1 MKEPLARAIAPAH
14 SKCGAASLFQLKDE
28 PEGSEG
34 LAKRGVSFR
43 FAIQAM
49 LARVSDGLPTE
60 RADPPLAR
68 IGKGPIRHARGPD
81 GLWEKRIQALSRS
94 FSKSFALACCMR
106 RAASVSLSAAPMRF
120 SALMLSPWRKY

>member
-1 MKEPLARAIAPAH
+1 MVAQTYAPAMKLIR
-14 SKCGAASLFQLKDE
+14 SRTFSGNFWPDSLFQLKDE

-68 IGKGPIRHARGPD
+68 IGKGPIRHARGLKPD
-81 GLWEKRIQALSRS
+81 GK
-94 FSKSFALACCMR
+94 LA
-106 RAASVSLSAAPMRF
+106 F
-120 SALMLSPWRKY
+120 KH